1 MRLLTFLLWLIPTF
15 VNAQSFVYET
25 NEKQSFKLRTGHHSQ
40 FQYVQVNRADFKHNS
55 LFAIDE
61 DTRHFI
67 IPYSGYYEV
76 EAFFNFNP
84 ETASIKE
91 NRGGINFGLVHIR
104 DGKEQYMAATRY
116 TFDHTNQNIYNPINV
131 LPTIVYLQ
139 QDDIIAPAVSSG
151 YLNSHL
157 FYAHFG
163 CDKKEEDCLSFWFT
177 IKLISIED
185 GDTDFF

>member
-25 NEKQSFKLRTGHHSQ
+25 NEKQSFKLRAGHYSQ

-61 DTRHFI
+61 STRHFI

-84 ETASIKE
+84 DTASIAD
-91 NRGGINFGLVHIR
+91 NRGGINFGIVHIR

-116 TFDHTNQNIYNPINV
+116 TFDKTSQNTYNPIKI
-131 LPTIVYLQ
+131 LPTIVYLNQ
-139 QDDIIAPAVSSG
+139 GDIIAPAISSG
-151 YLNSHL
+151 YINTHL
-157 FYAHFG
+157 FYAHFA
-163 CDKKEEDCLSFWFT
+163 CESEEEDCASFSFK
-177 IKLISIED
+177 IKLISLED
-185 GDTDFF
+185 GHTDFF